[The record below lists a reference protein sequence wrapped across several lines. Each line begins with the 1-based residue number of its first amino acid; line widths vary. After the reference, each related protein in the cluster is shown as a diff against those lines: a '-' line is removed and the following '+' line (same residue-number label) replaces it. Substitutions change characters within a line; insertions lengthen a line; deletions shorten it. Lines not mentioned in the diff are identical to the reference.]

1 MTHAQDPP
9 ARADA
14 SPHRTRDWSDGSRP
28 PADAIR
34 AWLVAKCA
42 DALEV
47 PGESL
52 DPSGPLSEY
61 GLGSVQAVSLVG
73 DLEEWLGRQ
82 LPATLFWD
90 YPTLDAVACELA
102 QPGSDPA

>member
-9 ARADA
+9 THTDA
-14 SPHRTRDWSDGSRP
+14 SPHPTRESSDGPRP
-28 PADAIR
+28 TVAAIR
-34 AWLVAKCA
+34 AWLLAKCA

-47 PGESL
+47 PVESL
-52 DPSGPLSEY
+52 DPSGLLSDY

-90 YPTLDAVACELA
+90 YPTLDAVASELA
-102 QPGSDPA
+102 RQGSDLA